1 MFTINQHFRQLVLVG
16 LLLGASTGWLTL
28 RQPASAAPPQT
39 VILMLGDSLTEG
51 TGIVPERAY
60 PRLVEQQLRQ
70 EGYSVKVINAG
81 IGGSTTASAP
91 ARLRW
96 HLRAKPKPAMM
107 LLALGPNDGMRGV
120 PVQQSQRY
128 LAQTIEIAQGAQLR
142 VVLAGMKIPPN
153 YGAQYSS
160 TFAAMYPALAQKYQL
175 PLVPFLL
182 QGVAAQPKL
191 NLADGIHPN
200 EAGHQILA
208 RNVLPYLRP
217 LLKK

>member
-1 MFTINQHFRQLVLVG
+1 MWKSPFALLLVIL
-16 LLLGASTGWLTL
+16 LLLGAVGT
-28 RQPASAAPPQT
+28 PAVSAAASET

-51 TGIVPERAY
+51 TGVTPEQAY
-60 PRLVEQQLRQ
+60 PKLVEQQLRR
-70 EGYSVKVINAG
+70 EGYRIKVINAG

-96 HLRAKPKPAMM
+96 HLRAKPRPQIL

-120 PVQQSQRY
+120 PVSQSQAS
-128 LAQTIEIAQGAQLR
+128 LAQTIELARSQKLQ
-142 VVLAGMKIPPN
+142 VVLAGMQIPPN
-153 YGAQYSS
+153 YGPSYTRS
-160 TFAAMYPALAQKYQL
+160 FAAMYPALAKKYQL

-182 QGVAAQPKL
+182 LGVAAQPSL

-200 EAGHQILA
+200 AAGHALLA

-217 LLKK
+217 LLRKAA

>member
-1 MFTINQHFRQLVLVG
+1 MLLLVG
-16 LLLGASTGWLTL
+16 GST
-28 RQPASAAPPQT
+28 PVSAAASET

-51 TGIVPERAY
+51 TGVAPEKAY
-60 PRLVEQQLRQ
+60 PKLVEQQLRR
-70 EGYSVKVINAG
+70 EGYRIKVINAG

-96 HLRAKPKPAMM
+96 HLRAKPRPQIV

-120 PVQQSQRY
+120 PVSQSQAA
-128 LAQTIEIAQGAQLR
+128 LAQTIELARSQQLK
-142 VVLAGMKIPPN
+142 VVLAGMQIPPN
-153 YGAQYSS
+153 YGPSYTRS
-160 TFAAMYPALAQKYQL
+160 FAAMYPALAKKYQL

-182 QGVAAQPKL
+182 QGVAAQPQL

-200 EAGHQILA
+200 AAGHALLA

-217 LLKK
+217 LLRKAA